1 MELEV
6 VEPAK
11 PAVKFEADPLISFIV
26 PVHAGHLDKSVFKR
40 CLMSLD
46 DQDYENF
53 EVVIVLNGGEDK
65 GIEDTAAFYVNKD
78 SRFRL
83 IRSEAGACVRGTRGL
98 RRRKGKLSPFL
109 TPIIA

>member
-53 EVVIVLNGGEDK
+53 RGRD
-65 GIEDTAAFYVNKD
+65 
-78 SRFRL
+78 RL
-83 IRSEAGACVRGTRGL
+83 E
-98 RRRKGKLSPFL
+98 RRRGQGHRRHGGVLRQQRQAGSG
-109 TPIIA
+109 